1 MDLPN
6 WDNQILV
13 IDRVRY
19 LELPDINCAGMV
31 YAPGLVCSYCG
42 LTLKLGFVVQ
52 NPYTCGIYGR
62 ECIREAA
69 VSPWR
74 SLMQR
79 ARYYLD
85 PWHFD
90 HEEDLKPTQ
99 RKYLRG
105 LSLLTQVQPLGSF
118 AKAMFERMVDNYIL
132 TDRQLEIVEK
142 MITEQGG
149 VDALLDRRDDLRRLS
164 LLAKIQVCDQED
176 AEDRK
181 RVESLLQQAWRKPLS
196 DAQRRLIRAIE
207 ENHYEARNRL
217 TNKFLEQ
224 WPLEDGKVDW
234 TK

>member
-6 WDNQILV
+6 WDHQFLV
-13 IDRVRY
+13 IDRMRY
-19 LELPDINCAGMV
+19 PELPDINCNGMI

-52 NPYTCGIYGR
+52 NPYTCGVYGR

-85 PWHFD
+85 PWAFD
-90 HEEDLKPTQ
+90 HEEDLKPAQ

-105 LSLLTQVQPLGSF
+105 LSLLTQVQPWGSF
-118 AKAMFERMVDNYIL
+118 AKAMFERMLDNYIL
-132 TDRQLEIVEK
+132 TDRQREAVEK

-149 VDALLDRRDDLRRLS
+149 IDALLDRRDDIHRLS
-164 LLAKIQVCDQED
+164 MLAKLPVCDRDD
-176 AEDRK
+176 AEDRQK
-181 RVESLLQQAWRKPLS
+181 VESLLQQAWRKPLS
-196 DAQRRLIRAIE
+196 EAQRRLIKAIE
-207 ENHYEARNRL
+207 EHHYGARNRL
-217 TNKFLEQ
+217 TNKILDQ